1 MRLREGHSLGTVKM
15 SEPIN
20 PLDHVSNPLHSLAEL
35 IMKRACPGL
44 HPERLGE
51 VSLNKEV
58 PTHKMFSP
66 GLSQDFTGKG
76 TPTEEPFA
84 TSEDKLPQ

>member
-1 MRLREGHSLGTVKM
+1 M

-35 IMKRACPGL
+35 IMKRVCPGL

-51 VSLNKEV
+51 VSLDKEV
-58 PTHKMFSP
+58 PTPEKSSP
-66 GLSQDFTGKG
+66 GLAQDLLGKG
-76 TPTEEPFA
+76 TPREEPFA
-84 TSEDKLPQ
+84 ASEDKIPQ

>member
-20 PLDHVSNPLHSLAEL
+20 SLDHVSNPLHSLAEL
-35 IMKRACPGL
+35 IMKRVCPGR

-58 PTHKMFSP
+58 PTRKKFSA
-66 GLSQDFTGKG
+66 GLAQDFMGKG
-76 TPTEEPFA
+76 TPREELFA
-84 TSEDKLPQ
+84 TSKDKIPQ